1 VSGELAMGFDKRQS
15 GLSGVAKQVNLKGAR
30 MGIFSK
36 FRLVALAAVLLLTIG
51 FVSACGEPS
60 GGATGQPTPTP
71 TISAT
76 VQPTPTATVV
86 ATAQP
91 TATPD
96 GQNVLYVMYFHRTQR
111 CASCIYAEDGIVWT
125 IDTYFS
131 DEVADGK
138 LIFMS
143 IDLQDT
149 ANAELVSKY
158 GAYTSQLFMNKVTN
172 GEEEI
177 EQITSL
183 WFYIGNDQA
192 YSDAAKAEIEERLE
206 YLE

>member
-1 VSGELAMGFDKRQS
+1 
-15 GLSGVAKQVNLKGAR
+15 

-36 FRLVALAAVLLLTIG
+36 CRLAALAAILVLTIG
-51 FVSACGEPS
+51 LASACGEPS
-60 GGATGQPTPTP
+60 GGATDQPTPTP
-71 TISAT
+71 TAVST
-76 VQPTPTATVV
+76 VQPTPTSTVG

-111 CASCIYAEDGIVWT
+111 CASCIYAEDGLRWT
-125 IDTYFS
+125 IDTYFT
-131 DEVADGK
+131 DEVAEGK

-158 GAYTSQLFMNKVTN
+158 GAYTSQLFMNKVTA

-192 YSDAAKAEIEERLE
+192 YSDAVKAEIEEWLE
-206 YLE
+206 

>member
-1 VSGELAMGFDKRQS
+1 
-15 GLSGVAKQVNLKGAR
+15 

-36 FRLVALAAVLLLTIG
+36 FRLVALAAVLLLTVSL
-51 FVSACGEPS
+51 VSACGAPS
-60 GGATGQPTPTP
+60 GGASDQPTPTP
-71 TISAT
+71 TAVST
-76 VQPTPTATVV
+76 VQPTSTSTVV

-111 CASCIYAEDGIVWT
+111 CASCIYAEDGLRWA
-125 IDTYFS
+125 IDTYFA
-131 DEVADGK
+131 DEVAEGK
-138 LIFMS
+138 LIFRS
-143 IDLQDT
+143 IDLQDST
-149 ANAELVSKY
+149 NAEIVSKY
-158 GAYTSQLFMNKVTN
+158 GAYTSQLFMNKVTA

-192 YSDAAKAEIEERLE
+192 YSDAAKALIEEWLE
-206 YLE
+206 